1 MDFEYPIFLSF
12 NLHLHF
18 YCYSLFTFTWVLY
31 LLKSQVVLHLQLRLG
46 QCALLNSSLAWEY
59 DNMQYSLLEFYCT
72 CQDDGKNQFAKDI
85 CIWSIPLG
93 QYQFVSC
100 SFLSCRK
107 LTLWSFHKAS

>member
-1 MDFEYPIFLSF
+1 MDFEHPIFLSF

-31 LLKSQVVLHLQLRLG
+31 LLKLQVVLHLQLRLG

-72 CQDDGKNQFAKDI
+72 CQDDGKINLLKTFKFGQYP
-85 CIWSIPLG
+85 WG

-107 LTLWSFHKAS
+107 VTLWSFHKAS